1 MHCNR
6 IGFVCVMVASVLVSS
21 ADKIDVVVKTGFIIK
36 HSYSLR
42 KCAFI
47 WNYMLIVGESM
58 IA

>member
-1 MHCNR
+1 
-6 IGFVCVMVASVLVSS
+6 MVASVLVSS